1 MNERWIAPAFIVAI
15 ASAIGLMVVYGFTS
29 HGNTQLEGLFFGLA
43 FLGIG
48 TAIVLW
54 GKHYMPHGQVIQER
68 HEMESTPAETEEF
81 EQMVSENVGD
91 ITRRKFL
98 SRLGL
103 ASVGALGLAALFP
116 LRSLGPSPGDA
127 LFHTKWKSGKR
138 LVDHEGEPVSANRL
152 QVGSILTVFPEGER
166 PDDNSATLLVR
177 VPENEFKPMKGTEGW
192 MVDGNVAY
200 SKVCTHVGCP
210 VSLYRETT
218 RELLCPCHQS
228 TFDVLDGARATF
240 GPAARPLP
248 QLPLELD
255 SEGYLVAQ
263 SDYRE
268 PVGPGFWNRGRA
280 PKEA

>member
-48 TAIVLW
+48 VAIVLW
-54 GKHYMPHGQVIQER
+54 SKHLMPHEQVIQER
-68 HEMESTPAETEEF
+68 HEMESSEEENDKF
-81 EQMVSENVGD
+81 EELVQDTVGVV
-91 ITRRKFL
+91 TRRKFL

-103 ASVGALGLAALFP
+103 ASIGALGLAAIFP
-116 LRSLGPSPGDA
+116 LRSLGPSPRDA
-127 LFHTKWKSGKR
+127 LFHTKWKSGAR
-138 LVDHEGEPVSANRL
+138 LVDHEGDLVKADRL

-166 PDDNSATLLVR
+166 PDDNSATLLIR
-177 VPENEFKPMKGTEGW
+177 VPENDFKPMKGTENW
-192 MVDGNVAY
+192 AVEGNVAY

-218 RELLCPCHQS
+218 HELLCPCHQS
-228 TFDVLDGARATF
+228 TFDVLDGARPSF

-248 QLPLELD
+248 QLPLAID
-255 SEGYLVAQ
+255 AEGHLIAQ

-268 PVGPGFWNRGRA
+268 PVGPGFWNRGHA